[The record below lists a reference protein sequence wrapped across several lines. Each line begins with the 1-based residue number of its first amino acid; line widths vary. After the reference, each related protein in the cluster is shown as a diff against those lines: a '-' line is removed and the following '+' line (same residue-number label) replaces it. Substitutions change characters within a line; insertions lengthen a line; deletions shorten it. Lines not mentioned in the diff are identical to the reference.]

1 MHKLSAEFIGTF
13 FLVMAGTG
21 AAQMGLSVNPDHI
34 LLNLIGGALA
44 VGAVLYV
51 FITLFAPISGA
62 HFNPSVSLAF
72 WLRGAI
78 STKDLMQYIPIQ
90 IMGAVAGMW
99 CTHVMFGLAIWQPAP
114 AMDASFSAGLSE
126 FIATFGLLMVI
137 LLGVDQNSK
146 QIPALVACFVAAGY
160 LMTATSIFGNP
171 AVSIARALSQTPT
184 SVGGMK
190 FIMFMIVQLGAGY
203 LAGKFLFRK

>member
-1 MHKLSAEFIGTF
+1 MHKLLAEFIGTF

-34 LLNLIGGALA
+34 LLNLVGGALA

-51 FITLFAPISGA
+51 FITLLGPISGA

-72 WLRGAI
+72 WLRGELD
-78 STKDLMQYIPIQ
+78 TKDLTQYIPIQ
-90 IMGAVAGMW
+90 IIGAVTGMW
-99 CTHVMFGLAIWQPAP
+99 CTHIMFGLPIWQPAP
-114 AMDASFSAGLSE
+114 AMAASFPVGLSE
-126 FIATFGLLMVI
+126 FIATFGLLLVI
-137 LLGVDQNSK
+137 LLGVEQKSQ

-160 LMTATSIFGNP
+160 LMTSTSIFGNP

-190 FIMFMIVQLGAGY
+190 FLMFMIVQFGAGY
-203 LAGKFLFRK
+203 IAGKFLF